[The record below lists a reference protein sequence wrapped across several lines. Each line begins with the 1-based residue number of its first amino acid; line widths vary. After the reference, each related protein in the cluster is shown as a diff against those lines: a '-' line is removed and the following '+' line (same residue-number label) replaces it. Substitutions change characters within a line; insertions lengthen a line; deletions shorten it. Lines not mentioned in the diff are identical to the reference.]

1 MSFLLWQR
9 CLFNLQKKLT
19 PTEFSMWILP
29 LKAKLITNNT
39 LILYA
44 PNKFVFDWINEKY
57 ISNLN
62 QSILDIFGKNKPILQ
77 IKINKKKEKKN
88 IYKNETKIIESI
100 NFNINSVS
108 LTKLSSKRSCLN
120 KKYKFENFIEGKS
133 NQLAKSAAYQIANKT
148 GNFYNPLFLYGK
160 TGLGKTHLLHAIG
173 NMITYKKKLNK
184 VIYMHSE
191 QFVQNMVKSIQEHSI
206 EKFKKFYRSVNVLLI
221 DDIQFFANKEH
232 SQEEFFHTLNALL
245 ERNQQI
251 ILTSD
256 RYPKEINGVEE
267 RLKSRFGWGLT
278 ISIDPP
284 ELDTRISILLNKAK
298 EKNILLPIEIALYIA
313 KKLTSNVRD
322 LEGALNKIIAQSK
335 FINQSI
341 TIDFVKE
348 TLRDLFSIQ
357 EKIITIE
364 TIQKAV
370 AKYYEIKVSD
380 LLSKKRSKSVV
391 QPRQIAMTMSKKL
404 TNHSFPEI
412 GKAFG
417 NRDHTT
423 VLHAYRKI
431 NKLQKE
437 KKNMKQ
443 DLLNL
448 IKMLSL

>member
-29 LKAKLITNNT
+29 LKPKLITNNT

-44 PNKFVFDWINEKY
+44 PNQFVFDWIKEKY
-57 ISNLN
+57 IANLN
-62 QSILDIFGKNKPILQ
+62 QSILDTFGKNKPILQ
-77 IKINKKKEKKN
+77 IKINKKEKKKK
-88 IYKNETKIIESI
+88 YKKTKIVESI

-108 LTKLSSKRSCLN
+108 LTKLESNSSFLN

-133 NQLAKSAAYQIANKT
+133 NQLAKSTAYQIANKI
-148 GNFYNPLFLYGK
+148 GNLYNPLFLYGK

-173 NMITYKKKLNK
+173 NTIVYKKKTNK

-232 SQEEFFHTLNALL
+232 SQEEFFHTLNTLL

-267 RLKSRFGWGLT
+267 RLKSRFGLGLT

-313 KKLTSNVRD
+313 KKLKSNIRD

-341 TIDFVKE
+341 TIDFVRE
-348 TLRDLFSIQ
+348 TLKDLFSIQ
-357 EKIITIE
+357 EKIITME
-364 TIQKAV
+364 KIQKTV